1 MGPVRAELNAALARF
16 TDRVPGVRYVIAV
29 GSDGLLTGMSPNLAR
44 DRADAV
50 AAITSGLVS
59 LTSRSAGVIDG
70 GRVTLTMMETHNGF
84 MFMMPGADRSALVA
98 WADPGCDVGQ
108 VGYELAVLASGLDAA
123 ARAQAP
129 PHGLMPGPVPAPA
142 RPPAPLP
149 PTNVLP
155 R

>member
-1 MGPVRAELNAALARF
+1 MGPVRAELNSALARF
-16 TDRVPGVRYVIAV
+16 TDRVPGVRHVIAV
-29 GSDGLLTGMSPNLAR
+29 GSDGLLSGMSPNLSR

-84 MFMMPGADRSALVA
+84 MFMMPGPDRSALVA
-98 WADPGCDVGQ
+98 WAEPGCDVGQ

-123 ARAQAP
+123 RAQMAP
-129 PHGLMPGPVPAPA
+129 PGMIAGPPPAPA